1 MTLKISLALLL
12 ALTPALAL
20 AVPRTPTA
28 HLRPQLY
35 HDRTPKAH
43 VHQSV
48 PHHA

>member
-1 MTLKISLALLL
+1 MKLKISFALLL
-12 ALTPALAL
+12 ALTPVLAL
-20 AVPRTPTA
+20 ASQRTPTP

-43 VHQSV
+43 VHQSL